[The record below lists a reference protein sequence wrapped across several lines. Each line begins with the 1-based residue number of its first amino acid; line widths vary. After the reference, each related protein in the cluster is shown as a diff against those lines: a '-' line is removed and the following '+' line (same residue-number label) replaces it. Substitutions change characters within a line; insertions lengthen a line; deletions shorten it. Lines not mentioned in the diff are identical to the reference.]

1 MPRGPVVMARC
12 ERACSR
18 NGTDQASQD
27 VKIAPFATQLCVHSW
42 FINFDG
48 TLPASSF
55 CKLPQKKKWFI
66 QGVVLWADCRF
77 EIYWNPSPHNCGIFG
92 VFVMYG
98 FPITVLF
105 VSVWKVIIYE
115 VVFGFW
121 SLWFCVCFILFWFFV
136 FVVFVGFFFPSGIFA
151 GKKKMKFACSKCCS
165 Q

>member
-1 MPRGPVVMARC
+1 MPRGPVSMARC
-12 ERACSR
+12 KRACSR

-48 TLPASSF
+48 TLSASSF

-77 EIYWNPSPHNCGIFG
+77 KIYWNPSPHNCGIFE
-92 VFVMYG
+92 VFVMCG

-105 VSVWKVIIYE
+105 VSAWKDFLVIIYE
-115 VVFGFW
+115 VVFG
-121 SLWFCVCFILFWFFV
+121 CCGFV
-136 FVVFVGFFFPSGIFA
+136 FVLFCFDFLFLLCLWFFFFFPSGIFA
-151 GKKKMKFACSKCCS
+151 GK
-165 Q
+165 